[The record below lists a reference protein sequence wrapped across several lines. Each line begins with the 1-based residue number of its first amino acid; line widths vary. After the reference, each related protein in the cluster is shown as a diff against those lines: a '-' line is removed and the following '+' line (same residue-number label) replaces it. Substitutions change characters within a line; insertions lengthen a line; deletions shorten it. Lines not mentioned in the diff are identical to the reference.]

1 MFSIV
6 AEPVYIPTNSVR
18 VPFSVHCQQL
28 LLLINFL
35 MIAIL
40 KKGASLLAQR
50 VKNLLIM
57 LDTWV

>member
-18 VPFSVHCQQL
+18 VPFSVHCQQH